1 MKRKTKQK
9 VARIILV
16 ALVAVIAI
24 VLLFGCSSSSRTS
37 TKAEASNTS
46 LYELYVL
53 DGDSPHTF
61 ILYNN
66 YKIKDDYLY
75 RDYGTVRATY
85 YATDGTKIII
95 ASNGVTIV
103 SPKGYI
109 ESFTQGY
116 MRRIGDSVW
125 NKRKIVHEQ

>member
-1 MKRKTKQK
+1 MKRKTRQTI
-9 VARIILV
+9 ARIILV
-16 ALVAVIAI
+16 ALIAI
-24 VLLFGCSSSSRTS
+24 IVVLFFGCSSNKVS

-53 DGDSPHTF
+53 DGDSPHTLIF
-61 ILYNN
+61 YNN

-103 SPKGYI
+103 NPKGYI

-116 MRRIGDSVW
+116 MRRIGDSIW
-125 NKRKIVHEQ
+125 NKRKIVREQ

>member
-1 MKRKTKQK
+1 MKQK
-9 VARIILV
+9 IRQTIARIILV
-16 ALVAVIAI
+16 ALIAI
-24 VLLFGCSSSSRTS
+24 IVVLLFGCSSNKVS

-53 DGDSPHTF
+53 DGDSPHTLIF
-61 ILYNN
+61 YNN
-66 YKIKDDYLY
+66 YKIKNDYLY

-116 MRRIGDSVW
+116 MRKIGDS
-125 NKRKIVHEQ
+125 I